1 MQFPKHQVPKAVRSE
16 APCNEFRAKRL
27 EQARGPS
34 AASRKSPLGKLREG
48 KGIWEIAQALIF
60 VSASCVK
67 MVYCIKHRT
76 DECYAGDIATREL
89 RKWALTEDINVK
101 TYNIKF
107 YETDLTLIR

>member
-1 MQFPKHQVPKAVRSE
+1 
-16 APCNEFRAKRL
+16 
-27 EQARGPS
+27 
-34 AASRKSPLGKLREG
+34 
-48 KGIWEIAQALIF
+48 
-60 VSASCVK
+60 
-67 MVYCIKHRT
+67 MVLYCIKHRT